1 MLTHHSF
8 DGIKSCDVTLLD
20 SSFST
25 CQAITGDPFFT
36 GVGLA
41 KNVPRDSL
49 DDFDI
54 ELYCL
59 AEGQL
64 VIDPS
69 QEPTGILEGNLE
81 LDRVGIL
88 LRPGRGITYLKVSPD
103 DTVEEHSLFTKT
115 SPRYSLLQ
123 TLKMGP
129 SNVSLLKCAF
139 HPLSASMTVL

>member
-1 MLTHHSF
+1 MTN
-8 DGIKSCDVTLLD
+8 GIKSCGVTLLD

-25 CQAITGDPFFT
+25 CQAITSDPFFT
-36 GVGLA
+36 GIGLA

-49 DDFDI
+49 DDFEI

-69 QEPTGILEGNLE
+69 QEPTATLEGNLE

-88 LRPGRGITYLKVSPD
+88 RRPGRGVTYFKLSPD
-103 DTVEEHSLFTKT
+103 DTVEAFSVYKDITALFFGTDLEDGSLQCEFIEMCI
-115 SPRYSLLQ
+115 SSF
-123 TLKMGP
+123 
-129 SNVSLLKCAF
+129 VCF
-139 HPLSASMTVL
+139 HDCPMI

>member
-1 MLTHHSF
+1 MTN
-8 DGIKSCDVTLLD
+8 GIKSCDVTLRD

-36 GVGLA
+36 GVELA

-64 VIDPS
+64 EIGPS
-69 QEPTGILEGNLE
+69 QDPTEILEGNLE

-88 LRPGRGITYLKVSPD
+88 RRPGRGVTYLKNSPD
-103 DTVEEHSLFTKT
+103 DTVEAFSVYKDFTTLF
-115 SPRYSLLQ
+115 Q

-139 HPLSASMTVL
+139 HLLSASMTAL

>member
-1 MLTHHSF
+1 MTN
-8 DGIKSCDVTLLD
+8 GIKSCDVTLQD
-20 SSFST
+20 TSFST

-49 DDFDI
+49 DDFVI

-69 QEPTGILEGNLE
+69 QDPTGTLEGNLE

-88 LRPGRGITYLKVSPD
+88 RRPGRGVTYLKNSPD
-103 DTVEEHSLFTKT
+103 DTAE
-115 SPRYSLLQ
+115 
-123 TLKMGP
+123 
-129 SNVSLLKCAF
+129 AF
-139 HPLSASMTVL
+139 SVYKDITTVFFGTDLEDGSFQCEFIEMCISSFVCFHDCFMI